1 MPRQSRIRFGVG
13 HAQPHPGGTCA
24 NEKSDNQPA
33 GRGQRRAMVLS
44 SVLRWHVNVLC
55 MAAGIIN
62 AENGN
67 LPGGIETF
75 AIISVS
81 EKAVFTLQV
90 SFDR

>member
-1 MPRQSRIRFGVG
+1 
-13 HAQPHPGGTCA
+13 
-24 NEKSDNQPA
+24 
-33 GRGQRRAMVLS
+33 
-44 SVLRWHVNVLC
+44 